1 MTASEILLKHE
12 DFNEYHFHEVD
23 RKWIIEAMKEYAAS
37 ITDDEI
43 EYEAMWLAGIDKSY
57 FIMGAQWYKKQL
69 K

>member
-1 MTASEILLKHE
+1 MTASEILLNHE
-12 DFNEYHFHEVD
+12 DANEYHFHEVD
-23 RKWIIEAMKEYAAS
+23 RKWIIEAMKEYATS

-57 FIMGAQWYKKQL
+57 FIMGAQWYKQQL